1 MDWFHC
7 NKCFC
12 QDGADFCIT
21 SCGHL
26 FCRKCFPGDKCPVC
40 GATCQSRRLA
50 GDMKPQE
57 KIFFKSPVDTTLNY
71 LAHVA
76 QVWGFQRAQTGRLLS
91 FYKDRASQAETALRE
106 TRQKLTTRDRELEVL
121 RRENDELKK
130 YLSVLK
136 EQHATA
142 GGHHAALAEWR
153 FTAPLPALQPGGEQA
168 AGAARTPAG
177 SSIGERDGGRSSP
190 SGSEPR
196 PRVAPRGLPAPQ
208 GAGSP
213 APFPHPRPHKPSPF
227 CSTATPSP
235 ASTRSLPYRA
245 SSSAAQTPMLGPF
258 PMRPPGGEAGLSR
271 GAPPSA
277 LGIFTDP
284 REVGTPRS
292 SRSVERPRPVQQA
305 PWSEPG
311 PPAVARG
318 APKTPGCPSPK
329 DLVSCPCPPCILS
342 TAQPISPSPP
352 SANAAS
358 PPTASPWPVFTPLLV
373 PAPPQ
378 CSSFPPCQ

>member
-177 SSIGERDGGRSSP
+177 SSI
-190 SGSEPR
+190 
-196 PRVAPRGLPAPQ
+196 
-208 GAGSP
+208 
-213 APFPHPRPHKPSPF
+213 
-227 CSTATPSP
+227 ATPSP

>member
-153 FTAPLPALQPGGEQA
+153 FTAPLPALQPGGEPLLLPGVHPPASLRRPQLGA
-168 AGAARTPAG
+168 GCRSCPDPRWLQHRDPLSSLHPESALPGLLVRRPDPHAGPLPHAPPRGGGWAEPGRTPLGTGHLHRSKRGGHPPEQPERGEATACTGPLERAGA
-177 SSIGERDGGRSSP
+177 P
-190 SGSEPR
+190 SCS
-196 PRVAPRGLPAPQ
+196 PRGTENAWVPQPEGFGVLPLPPMYTQHRTAHLPQ
-208 GAGSP
+208 PPLRQCSQP
-213 APFPHPRPHKPSPF
+213 PH
-227 CSTATPSP
+227 
-235 ASTRSLPYRA
+235 SLTLACVHP
-245 SSSAAQTPMLGPF
+245 
-258 PMRPPGGEAGLSR
+258 
-271 GAPPSA
+271 
-277 LGIFTDP
+277 
-284 REVGTPRS
+284 
-292 SRSVERPRPVQQA
+292 
-305 PWSEPG
+305 
-311 PPAVARG
+311 
-318 APKTPGCPSPK
+318 
-329 DLVSCPCPPCILS
+329 LV
-342 TAQPISPSPP
+342 SPSPP
-352 SANAAS
+352 
-358 PPTASPWPVFTPLLV
+358 PVL
-373 PAPPQ
+373 
-378 CSSFPPCQ
+378 

>member
-136 EQHATA
+136 ASPSRCQGSRSSTPRPVGITPPSQSGASRPRSQLCSQVVSRSSSLESIPQRLS
-142 GGHHAALAEWR
+142 G
-153 FTAPLPALQPGGEQA
+153 APSWAA

-177 SSIGERDGGRSSP
+177 SSI
-190 SGSEPR
+190 
-196 PRVAPRGLPAPQ
+196 
-208 GAGSP
+208 
-213 APFPHPRPHKPSPF
+213 
-227 CSTATPSP
+227 ATPSP

>member
-153 FTAPLPALQPGGEQA
+153 FTAPLPALQPGGEPLLLPGVHPPASLRRPQLG
-168 AGAARTPAG
+168 AGCRSCPDPRWLQHRDPLSSLHPESALPGLLVRRPDPHAGPLPHAPPRGGGWAEPGRTPLG
-177 SSIGERDGGRSSP
+177 TGHLHRSKRGGHPPEQPER
-190 SGSEPR
+190 
-196 PRVAPRGLPAPQ
+196 
-208 GAGSP
+208 
-213 APFPHPRPHKPSPF
+213 
-227 CSTATPSP
+227 
-235 ASTRSLPYRA
+235 
-245 SSSAAQTPMLGPF
+245 
-258 PMRPPGGEAGLSR
+258 GEATACTAELHPLS
-271 GAPPSA
+271 AW
-277 LGIFTDP
+277 
-284 REVGTPRS
+284 
-292 SRSVERPRPVQQA
+292 QA